1 MKKWAAGS
9 WHSCFSL
16 GRSPSVAKQ
25 IAAQTQE
32 PSEAKVVAVAGK
44 GASPAFK
51 RLLFGSME
59 FMLSV
64 CLYLLLAFKP
74 AHNIFS
80 SPLCFLTG
88 SPVNSRSGA
97 DRAHPSRAFFP
108 WVVIERQY
116 MGTPTRSLRV
126 SPSDTVTMEVR
137 IHFWLH
143 SVFVSE
149 GRHLNYVKAL
159 SHKHSHRGK
168 ASTIFL

>member
-1 MKKWAAGS
+1 MQHK
-9 WHSCFSL
+9 
-16 GRSPSVAKQ
+16 
-25 IAAQTQE
+25 

-51 RLLFGSME
+51 RLLFSSIE

-88 SPVNSRSGA
+88 SHVNSRSGA
-97 DRAHPSRAFFP
+97 DRAHRSHAFFP
-108 WVVIERQY
+108 RVVFERQY
-116 MGTPTRSLRV
+116 MGTPTRSLSV

>member
-1 MKKWAAGS
+1 MKKSAAGS

-51 RLLFGSME
+51 RLLFSSIE

-80 SPLCFLTG
+80 SPLSFLTG

-97 DRAHPSRAFFP
+97 DRAHHSRAFFP
-108 WVVIERQY
+108 RVVLEDNTWAPLQ
-116 MGTPTRSLRV
+116 
-126 SPSDTVTMEVR
+126 E
-137 IHFWLH
+137 
-143 SVFVSE
+143 VSE
-149 GRHLNYVKAL
+149 CLLLTLLLWK
-159 SHKHSHRGK
+159 
-168 ASTIFL
+168 

>member
-1 MKKWAAGS
+1 MQHK
-9 WHSCFSL
+9 
-16 GRSPSVAKQ
+16 
-25 IAAQTQE
+25 

-51 RLLFGSME
+51 RLLFSSTE
-59 FMLSV
+59 LMLSV

-80 SPLCFLTG
+80 SPLSFLTG

-97 DRAHPSRAFFP
+97 DRAHLSHAFFP
-108 WVVIERQY
+108 RVVFERQY

-159 SHKHSHRGK
+159 SHKHSHRRK
-168 ASTIFL
+168 ASNIFL

>member
-1 MKKWAAGS
+1 MKKSAAGS

-51 RLLFGSME
+51 RLLFSSIE

-80 SPLCFLTG
+80 SPLSFLTG

-97 DRAHPSRAFFP
+97 DRAHRTHAFFP
-108 WVVIERQY
+108 QVVFERQY
-116 MGTPTRSLRV
+116 MGTPTRSLSV

-159 SHKHSHRGK
+159 FHKHSQ
-168 ASTIFL
+168 